1 MGPHSDAPADTTIR
15 LSDLTARL
23 QGSLEA
29 EGDEDAL
36 ITGVAGLEDAAAG
49 DISFLTDGRYRQYL
63 ASTAASAVIV
73 GRDVELPDDFRAGL
87 SFLRVDNPYL
97 AMGATLEILE
107 PRPRPEPGVHP
118 TAVLAEG
125 VKLGDEVHVGP
136 RAVIGEGAS
145 VGSLSIVSAGC
156 VLAPGVQMGSDC
168 FLYPNVTFYEGVVL
182 GDRVIVHSG
191 TVLGSDGFGYAQD
204 GGRHVKIPQR
214 GGVIIEDDVEI
225 GANSCV
231 DRATL
236 GVTRIAQGTKIDNM
250 VQIGHNCQIGAHT
263 IICGQVGLS
272 GTTKVGAGVML
283 GGQSGAAGHLTIGDG
298 AMVAGGTGVINTIAP
313 GATVAGYPH
322 QEISSWRRVTAALR
336 KLPDLMRRVS
346 RLESA
351 AGIGREEDE

>member
-1 MGPHSDAPADTTIR
+1 ME
-15 LSDLTARL
+15 AR
-23 QGSLEA
+23 
-29 EGDEDAL
+29 GDEDPL
-36 ITGVAGLEDAAAG
+36 ITGVAALEDARAG

-63 ASTAASAVIV
+63 ATTGATAIIL
-73 GRDVELPDDFRAGL
+73 GRDMDLPDDCRTGL
-87 SFLRVDNPYL
+87 SLLRVDNPYL
-97 AMGATLEILE
+97 AMGATLGILN
-107 PRPRPEPGVHP
+107 PESKPAPGVHP

-125 VKLGDEVHVGP
+125 VDLGDAVHVGP
-136 RAVIGEGAS
+136 RAVIGEGACI
-145 VGSLSIVSAGC
+145 GSGSIVSAGC
-156 VLAPGVQMGSDC
+156 VVAAGVQMGSEC
-168 FLYPNVTFYEGVVL
+168 FLFPNVTLYESVVL
-182 GDRVIVHSG
+182 GDRVIVHAG
-191 TVLGSDGFGYAQD
+191 TVIGSDGFGYAQD
-204 GGRHVKIPQR
+204 GGQHVKIPQT

-236 GVTRIAQGTKIDNM
+236 GVTRIAQGAKIDNM

-272 GTTKVGAGVML
+272 GTTKVGAGVMM

-298 AMVAGGTGVINTIAP
+298 AMVAGGTGVINSIAP
-313 GATVAGYPH
+313 GSTVAGYPH

-336 KLPDLMRRVS
+336 KLPDLMRRVG

>member
-1 MGPHSDAPADTTIR
+1 LGPHSDAPADTGIR
-15 LSDLTARL
+15 LSDLAARL
-23 QGSLEA
+23 QGSLET
-29 EGDEDAL
+29 EGDEDPL
-36 ITGVAGLEDAAAG
+36 IGGVASLEDAAVG
-49 DISFLTDGRYRQYL
+49 DISYLTDGRYRRYL
-63 ASTAASAVIV
+63 ASTAASAVII
-73 GRDVELPDDFRAGL
+73 GHDMELPDDSRAGL

-97 AMGATLEILE
+97 ALGATLEILK
-107 PRPRPEPGVHP
+107 PRLPPAPGVHP

-125 VKLGDEVHVGP
+125 VELGDAVHVGA
-136 RAVIGEGAS
+136 RAVIGELACVGERS
-145 VGSLSIVSAGC
+145 VVSAGC
-156 VLAPGVQMGSDC
+156 VLAAGVQLGSDC
-168 FLYPNVTFYEGVVL
+168 ILYPNVTLYDDVIL

-204 GGRHVKIPQR
+204 GDRHVKIPQT

-272 GTTKVGAGVML
+272 GTTKIGAGVMM
-283 GGQSGAAGHLTIGDG
+283 GGQAGTAGHLTIGDG

-313 GATVAGYPH
+313 GAKVAGYPH

-351 AGIGREEDE
+351 TGIGREEDE